1 MFNSRSRK
9 YRDPVGAV
17 AEGTPIHFRITL
29 PRELSC
35 SAAHLVIQREG
46 SDTQVLDLFWCGM
59 NGNNQE
65 WWECHFTPG
74 APGLYFYHF
83 EVRTHRG
90 SQRLS
95 KGFAGDGIF
104 GGNNQWQLT
113 VYDKAFQT
121 PDWLEGGIMYQ
132 IFPDRFY
139 KSGAAKGEIPT
150 GRTFHENWQDQPDW
164 APNAQG
170 KITNTDFFG
179 GDLQGIRE
187 KLPYLKE
194 LGVTC
199 LYMNP
204 IFESHSNHRYDT
216 ADYSKI
222 DPLLGDEEDF
232 RALCQAAKELGIR
245 VVIDGVFSHTGSDS
259 VYFNRE
265 GRYPT
270 PGAYNSQQ
278 SPYYPWYSFRQWPD
292 SYDCWWNFDTLP
304 NVQETN
310 PSYDAYINGKEGIVR
325 KWLAAGASGWRLDVA
340 DELPDPF
347 LDNLTAAAKAQRP
360 DALVLGEV
368 WEDASNKTAYG
379 VRRRYLLGQ
388 QLDTVMNYPF
398 RDAILGFLLGG
409 DPRNFAETVESICEN
424 YPPHCLRLLMN
435 HIGTHDTERAL
446 TILGGEPAGNRGREW
461 QAAQR
466 LSPQQRATGA
476 KRLKLASLIQYFLP
490 GVPCIYYGD
499 EAGMEGYRDPFNRA
513 CYPWGQEDQDLLA
526 WYKELGK
533 LRGQE
538 KDILGQGLYRTLHA
552 DGNLLA
558 FERFVF
564 TETTRES
571 LTVVVNR
578 SSRPQSVLKAA
589 LDMGDGQLLLGE
601 PLGTVN
607 VLSPFGFS
615 VTKFQ
620 KTLKKA

>member
-1 MFNSRSRK
+1 M
-9 YRDPVGAV
+9 
-17 AEGTPIHFRITL
+17 
-29 PRELSC
+29 
-35 SAAHLVIQREG
+35 
-46 SDTQVLDLFWCGM
+46 
-59 NGNNQE
+59 
-65 WWECHFTPG
+65 
-74 APGLYFYHF
+74 
-83 EVRTHRG
+83 
-90 SQRLS
+90 
-95 KGFAGDGIF
+95 
-104 GGNNQWQLT
+104 
-113 VYDKAFQT
+113 
-121 PDWLEGGIMYQ
+121 
-132 IFPDRFY
+132 
-139 KSGAAKGEIPT
+139 
-150 GRTFHENWQDQPDW
+150 
-164 APNAQG
+164 G
-170 KITNTDFFG
+170 K
-179 GDLQGIRE
+179 
-187 KLPYLKE
+187 
-194 LGVTC
+194 
-199 LYMNP
+199 
-204 IFESHSNHRYDT
+204 
-216 ADYSKI
+216 
-222 DPLLGDEEDF
+222 
-232 RALCQAAKELGIR
+232 RA
-245 VVIDGVFSHTGSDS
+245 SS
-259 VYFNRE
+259 
-265 GRYPT
+265 
-270 PGAYNSQQ
+270 
-278 SPYYPWYSFRQWPD
+278 
-292 SYDCWWNFDTLP
+292 
-304 NVQETN
+304 
-310 PSYDAYINGKEGIVR
+310 
-325 KWLAAGASGWRLDVA
+325 ASGWRLDVA

>member
-1 MFNSRSRK
+1 MS
-9 YRDPVGAV
+9 
-17 AEGTPIHFRITL
+17 
-29 PRELSC
+29 
-35 SAAHLVIQREG
+35 VI
-46 SDTQVLDLFWCGM
+46 L
-59 NGNNQE
+59 
-65 WWECHFTPG
+65 
-74 APGLYFYHF
+74 
-83 EVRTHRG
+83 
-90 SQRLS
+90 
-95 KGFAGDGIF
+95 
-104 GGNNQWQLT
+104 
-113 VYDKAFQT
+113 
-121 PDWLEGGIMYQ
+121 
-132 IFPDRFY
+132 
-139 KSGAAKGEIPT
+139 
-150 GRTFHENWQDQPDW
+150 
-164 APNAQG
+164 
-170 KITNTDFFG
+170 
-179 GDLQGIRE
+179 
-187 KLPYLKE
+187 
-194 LGVTC
+194 
-199 LYMNP
+199 
-204 IFESHSNHRYDT
+204 
-216 ADYSKI
+216 
-222 DPLLGDEEDF
+222 
-232 RALCQAAKELGIR
+232 
-245 VVIDGVFSHTGSDS
+245 DGVFSHTGSDS

-265 GRYPT
+265 GRYGEHT
-270 PGAYNSQQ
+270 GAFRDPQ
-278 SPYYPWYSFRQWPD
+278 SPYRPWYQFEQYPYQYRS
-292 SYDCWWNFDTLP
+292 WWGIDTLP
-304 NVQETN
+304 NVNEEE
-310 PSYDAYINGKEGIVR
+310 PSYLDFICGDDGVLEF
-325 KWLAAGASGWRLDVA
+325 WLRLGADGFRLDVA

-424 YPPHCLRLLMN
+424 YPPQCLRLLMN

-499 EAGMEGYRDPFNRA
+499 ETGMEGYRDPFNRA

-589 LDMGDGQLLLGE
+589 LDMEDGQLLLGE
-601 PLGTVN
+601 PLGAVN

>member
-1 MFNSRSRK
+1 M
-9 YRDPVGAV
+9 
-17 AEGTPIHFRITL
+17 
-29 PRELSC
+29 
-35 SAAHLVIQREG
+35 
-46 SDTQVLDLFWCGM
+46 LDLFWCGM
-59 NGNNQE
+59 NGNSQE
-65 WWECHFTPG
+65 WWECHFTPEE
-74 APGLYFYHF
+74 PGLYFYHF

-95 KGFAGDGIF
+95 RGFAGDGIF

-270 PGAYNSQQ
+270 PGAVQLPAVPLLPLVLLPAVARFLRLLVELRHPAQRPGDQPQLRRLHQ
-278 SPYYPWYSFRQWPD
+278 SG
-292 SYDCWWNFDTLP
+292 
-304 NVQETN
+304 
-310 PSYDAYINGKEGIVR
+310 NGRAIVR

-340 DELPDPF
+340 DELPDQF
-347 LDNLTAAAKAQRP
+347 LDNLAAAAKAESP
-360 DALVLGEV
+360 DAVVLGEV

-379 VRRRYLLGQ
+379 VRRRYLLGG

-398 RDAILGFLLGG
+398 RDAIFAFLLGG
-409 DPRNFAETVESICEN
+409 DPRNFAESVESIVEN
-424 YPPHCLRLLMN
+424 YPPQCLRLLMN

-446 TILGGEPAGNRGREW
+446 TVLGGEPADGRAGSGRRPSPSPLSSGTPLSSGCGWPPSSNTCCPVCPACIMGTRLAWRAIGTPSAGEPTPGAVRGRTCCSGTKGWECCG
-461 QAAQR
+461 
-466 LSPQQRATGA
+466 PK
-476 KRLKLASLIQYFLP
+476 KRPS
-490 GVPCIYYGD
+490 
-499 EAGMEGYRDPFNRA
+499 
-513 CYPWGQEDQDLLA
+513 
-526 WYKELGK
+526 
-533 LRGQE
+533 
-538 KDILGQGLYRTLHA
+538 
-552 DGNLLA
+552 
-558 FERFVF
+558 
-564 TETTRES
+564 
-571 LTVVVNR
+571 
-578 SSRPQSVLKAA
+578 
-589 LDMGDGQLLLGE
+589 
-601 PLGTVN
+601 
-607 VLSPFGFS
+607 
-615 VTKFQ
+615 
-620 KTLKKA
+620 